1 MPGLGGLEFMLAQR
15 RRALELGVSMEN
27 AGCMHVGCLLPQTSA
42 AFPRSQST
50 DWFWGPAGW
59 TEMVGRVWFS
69 GKSTF

>member
-1 MPGLGGLEFMLAQR
+1 MLARTRQV
-15 RRALELGVSMEN
+15 LEVGVYMEE
-27 AGCMHVGCLLPQTSA
+27 AGCMHTGCLLPLTSV

-69 GKSTF
+69 VKSTF